1 MGDTAISALAR
12 LTERRFQS
20 FSEAADAVLDLL
32 ERQLPAAAIVLG
44 QADWD
49 ESAYRVIDA
58 RGVPI
63 EGVEP
68 GATLALADS
77 EGLLAPETLRDLDV
91 RSYLAVPFDTS
102 DGSGTVTLCSLARGA
117 GVFGAEHL
125 DLLAVS
131 GRLLAYEWES
141 VRQRADLLRLNEQLR
156 DPRST
161 DPVTGL
167 PNREAFVEL
176 LSDLHGTGIE
186 SYLVVCR
193 ARNLRAVSDRYGDAM
208 AKLLLKDMAD
218 VIGGAIR
225 GGDKAGRTGDAELSV
240 LLAGCKGRAG
250 AEAFR
255 DRLVE
260 SLARVTSGRAA
271 RPELSWGIRELG
283 ASQSAV
289 AALEVAEDEARGVVK
304 A

>member
-32 ERQLPAAAIVLG
+32 EHELPAAAILLG

-58 RGVPI
+58 RGAGI

-68 GATLALADS
+68 GATLALADA
-77 EGLLAPETLRDLDV
+77 EGLLAPETLRELDV
-91 RSYLAVPFDTS
+91 RSYLAVPFETS
-102 DGSGTVTLCSLARGA
+102 DGSGAVTLCALARGA

-141 VRQRADLLRLNEQLR
+141 VRQRADLLRLNGQLR
-156 DPRST
+156 DPRSA

-176 LSDLHGTGIE
+176 LRDHAESGVE

-240 LLAGCKGRAG
+240 LLAGCKGREG
-250 AEAFR
+250 ADAFR
-255 DRLVE
+255 GRLVE

-283 ASQSAV
+283 GSADAS
-289 AALEVAEDEARGVVK
+289 LELAEDEAREAVK